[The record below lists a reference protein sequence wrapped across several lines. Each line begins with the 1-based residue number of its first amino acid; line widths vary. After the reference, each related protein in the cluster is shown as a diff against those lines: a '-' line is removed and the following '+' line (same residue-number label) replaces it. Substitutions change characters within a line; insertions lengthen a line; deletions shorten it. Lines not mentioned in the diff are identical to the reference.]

1 MMSRNT
7 MMMTTLVKTLSVR
20 CQDAQCYVTDQGCSQ
35 LPNQMT
41 SFLCGHKARQMPS
54 SQAHNTILV
63 IESKCH
69 RKHIAINLVI
79 EWGRFHKQNTL
90 SSTLSNRIQYHQDHR
105 CCQKHKVCLNH
116 WRLLFSPA
124 YFGWYP
130 RQGFKYC
137 FFTLFQ
143 AETPFLGPCEWMIPE
158 VRLVNFLL
166 TPHSGKVLGEKKSA
180 KGGGEKSANHDL
192 KPSLRDRWLH

>member
-1 MMSRNT
+1 MQGRLVSFNYRYHNTIFDINIGIIIIVAIILCHNKSPLSSHRSRSMMMSRNT

-69 RKHIAINLVI
+69 RKHIAIILVI
-79 EWGRFHKQNTL
+79 ESGRFHKQNAL
-90 SSTLSNRIQYHQDHR
+90 S
-105 CCQKHKVCLNH
+105 
-116 WRLLFSPA
+116 
-124 YFGWYP
+124 
-130 RQGFKYC
+130 
-137 FFTLFQ
+137 
-143 AETPFLGPCEWMIPE
+143 
-158 VRLVNFLL
+158 
-166 TPHSGKVLGEKKSA
+166 
-180 KGGGEKSANHDL
+180 
-192 KPSLRDRWLH
+192 